1 MKLDIYY
8 DSETDTLSL
17 WNGRPADE
25 GADVAENLIVD
36 FGRDGEVVGF
46 TLDHAAELLGSILFK
61 PIERPSHVKVING
74 RRMTFWESVYELRKN
89 RLIPYEWTRTDLRPH
104 LLGKFAA
111 GSISTIPSNASM
123 TRDGKEKG
131 DYVRR
136 GREPEAWRVG
146 DGKFQLIND
155 PYGD

>member
-8 DSETDTLSL
+8 DSTTDTLSL
-17 WNGRPADE
+17 WNGRPASE

-46 TLDHAAELLGSILFK
+46 TLDHAAELLGMILST
-61 PIERPSHVKVING
+61 PSKQTSRETADSG
-74 RRMTFWESVYELRKN
+74 RRLNFWESVYKLRAN
-89 RLIPYEWTRTDLRPH
+89 RQIPFVWTRADLKQH
-104 LLGKFAA
+104 LSGKFAS

-136 GREPEAWRVG
+136 GQRPKAWRVG
-146 DGKFQLIND
+146 RGKFQLIND
-155 PYGD
+155 PYDD